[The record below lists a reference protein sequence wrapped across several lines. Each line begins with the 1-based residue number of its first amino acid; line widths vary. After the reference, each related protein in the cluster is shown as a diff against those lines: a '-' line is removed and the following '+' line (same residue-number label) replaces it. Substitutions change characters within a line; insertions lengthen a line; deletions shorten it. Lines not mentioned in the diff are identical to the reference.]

1 MDNTLSLTKDEVG
14 LLREYINLTLSDFRE
29 TVDDYREN
37 SEEYHKLGTLS
48 KDISDLSLKF
58 DSLF

>member
-29 TVDDYREN
+29 TVDDYREIQKN
-37 SEEYHKLGTLS
+37 I
-48 KDISDLSLKF
+48 IS
-58 DSLF
+58 